1 MFHHGSV
8 LSPNRLRV
16 GRRASTDGGFSLV
29 ELLATMLV
37 LVTLS
42 GLVMVVSANMA
53 GHYRLSGDARGVSNA
68 VAVAK
73 LRAASLFTQTR
84 LYVALSTGTYHV
96 ETWQKTGTP
105 GWVAEGG
112 TTRLSSGVTFGSSS
126 VSTPP
131 PNTQATLAQAPA
143 CRDNAGAV
151 IADTACIVY
160 NSRGLPVD
168 EFGAPTG
175 IAAFYLTDGV
185 AVYASTVSA
194 TGMMRFWRTPA
205 RTTPTWALQ

>member
-1 MFHHGSV
+1 MFRHESV
-8 LSPNRLRV
+8 LSVNRLRQ
-16 GRRASTDGGFSLV
+16 GNRASTDDGFSLV
-29 ELLATMLV
+29 EILATMLV

-42 GLVMVVSANMA
+42 GLVMVVSSNMA

-84 LYVALSTGTYHV
+84 LYVTLGTGSYHL

-105 GWVAEGG
+105 GWVSEGG
-112 TTRLSSGVTFGSSS
+112 TTTLSPSVTFGSSS

-143 CRDNAGAV
+143 CRDNAGAD
-151 IADTACIVY
+151 IAGTSCIVY

-168 EFGAPTG
+168 ATGAPTG
-175 IAAFYLTDGV
+175 IASFYLTDGV
-185 AVYASTVSA
+185 SVYAATVSA

-205 RTTPTWALQ
+205 HPTPTWILQ

>member
-1 MFHHGSV
+1 MGC
-8 LSPNRLRV
+8 
-16 GRRASTDGGFSLV
+16 RASASSDTGFSLV

-42 GLVMVVSANMA
+42 GLVMVVAGNMA

-84 LYVALSTGTYHV
+84 LYVTLSTGSYHV

-105 GWVAEGG
+105 GWVTEGG
-112 TTRLSSGVTFGSSS
+112 TTTLSPGVTFGSSA
-126 VSTPP
+126 VTVPP
-131 PNTQATLAQAPA
+131 PNTQATLAQAPP
-143 CRDNAGAV
+143 CLDNAGAA
-151 IADTACIVY
+151 IGDSACIVY

-168 EFGAPTG
+168 ASGAPTA
-175 IAAFYLTDGV
+175 IDAFYLTDGV
-185 AVYASTVSA
+185 AVYAATVSA
-194 TGMMRFWRTPA
+194 TGMMRVWRTA
-205 RTTPTWALQ
+205 AHTTPTWVLQ